1 MEGERGLLHL
11 LEPKN
16 GSIKALTLFSGCP
29 HLDKPCLLA
38 LPPLLNP
45 LNIHILLIASLRL
58 LLPPILVVSS
68 CQLKDPLRIDLA
80 AIMYV
85 VGVALDDLMINY
97 PLWVDDR
104 EDGGGVDGEFLLGT
118 DVEVAAVALQL
129 GQVGEVARKNAS

>member
-16 GSIKALTLFSGCP
+16 GSIKALTLFPGCP

-38 LPPLLNP
+38 LSPLLNP

-80 AIMYV
+80 AIMYE